1 MPSDEEKSLYP
12 GTMTNASVPTQDTT
26 ALSKY
31 QTNLGGVTSNFTSKT
46 HQSQLSQNRKT
57 VYVKQREDTC
67 ESALEKSDSKH
78 LLIEES
84 RESLKLIPKTTT
96 VQMSNATST
105 QDVLTSRDTDNN
117 FTTNLNKLR
126 KEVDFMGNFVGEK
139 V

>member
-96 VQMSNATST
+96 V
-105 QDVLTSRDTDNN
+105 
-117 FTTNLNKLR
+117 
-126 KEVDFMGNFVGEK
+126 
-139 V
+139 